1 MTSEYAS
8 TIHRHN
14 PQPQALVAQD
24 DRRYQTLP
32 DNRSDRGTELLRR
45 RVLVVDDDAAIRLL
59 LRTYLTRSGLIVEVA
74 SDGADAIRKLQTCS
88 YDAVITDLMMPNV
101 DGLGVVAFMEEEQ
114 PQLLRRTVVLTAYP
128 QLATDRQ
135 LNSKVTVLSKPFD
148 LNNLG
153 TLLVSLSELETI

>member
-8 TIHRHN
+8 TIDGN
-14 PQPQALVAQD
+14 PQPRSLVAQD
-24 DRRYQTLP
+24 DRRHWTAS
-32 DNRSDRGTELLRR
+32 DNRSDRGTETLRR

-59 LRTYLTRSGLIVEVA
+59 LRTYLTRGGLVVEVA
-74 SDGADAIRKLQTCS
+74 SDGADAIRKLRCTP

-101 DGLGVVAFMEEEQ
+101 DGIGVVAFMEEHQ
-114 PQLLRRTVVLTAYP
+114 PELLQRTVVLTAYP

-153 TLLVSLSELETI
+153 TLLVSLSEIASS